1 MKNIFATRAK
11 SSITHNP
18 CKFLPFI
25 VPRRFPK
32 FIFSRLW
39 PPPIPHSVSC
49 ELIRKILKKVRE
61 REKKKYELCLVS
73 YKVEG
78 KFLLKKIWRS
88 FSLFCF
94 GHERFFRIS
103 LMKIWKREEAHTH
116 TALYYFSRFVSLS
129 TIARLFSASRNTPR
143 CVMWLNILN
152 LGRNNFLTIKF
163 TPKLIVTLSTGHVPA
178 NERTSW
184 EFIMFSSRDLMRVE
198 SRKHSATISK
208 VKLDILK

>member
-1 MKNIFATRAK
+1 MSPVLYGRVKIVWNAWPRNEKYFRH
-11 SSITHNP
+11 SCQVFNNPHP
-18 CKFLPFI
+18 CKFLPLI
-25 VPRRFPK
+25 IPRRFPK

-94 GHERFFRIS
+94 GHERFFRMF
-103 LMKIWKREEAHTH
+103 LMKIWKREETLRVLFFSICLSFNDRATLFRVTQHTKVRDV
-116 TALYYFSRFVSLS
+116 TKYF
-129 TIARLFSASRNTPR
+129 
-143 CVMWLNILN
+143 
-152 LGRNNFLTIKF
+152 K
-163 TPKLIVTLSTGHVPA
+163 
-178 NERTSW
+178 SW
-184 EFIMFSSRDLMRVE
+184 SE
-198 SRKHSATISK
+198 
-208 VKLDILK
+208 